1 MGFSNVNGGDEGEQS
16 ENEEEKRPGLYRV
29 THNRFF

>member
-1 MGFSNVNGGDEGEQS
+1 MLMVEVKVNRVKIKK
-16 ENEEEKRPGLYRV
+16 EKRPGLYRV